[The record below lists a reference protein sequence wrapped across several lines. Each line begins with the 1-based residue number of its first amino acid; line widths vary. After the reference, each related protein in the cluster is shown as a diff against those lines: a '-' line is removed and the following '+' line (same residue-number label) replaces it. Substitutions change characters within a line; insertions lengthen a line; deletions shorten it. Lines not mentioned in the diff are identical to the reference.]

1 MGEEHADVTVEEVEE
16 QIGEDVKEE
25 IKDDVKDEDGH
36 RTTRDTEDND
46 WPDENA
52 EDAPI
57 VYVVNSLG

>member
-1 MGEEHADVTVEEVEE
+1 MSPSQEDPDGQDCKAQQSSFIEELID
-16 QIGEDVKEE
+16 EDV
-25 IKDDVKDEDGH
+25 EDARPAEYSNEG
-36 RTTRDTEDND
+36 NG